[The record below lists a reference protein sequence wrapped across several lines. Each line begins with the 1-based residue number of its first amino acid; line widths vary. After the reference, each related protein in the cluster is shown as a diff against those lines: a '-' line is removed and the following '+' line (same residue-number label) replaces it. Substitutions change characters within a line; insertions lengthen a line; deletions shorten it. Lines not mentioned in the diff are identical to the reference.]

1 MVEAGEIEY
10 QHFSIIHEI
19 SSISVAKSKKK
30 ISSSEER
37 CWSHASF
44 MPSSY
49 QPSSFSLAL
58 STSLIIF
65 SYQFKNNF
73 ILS

>member
-30 ISSSEER
+30 YLQVKN
-37 CWSHASF
+37 AADLT
-44 MPSSY
+44 
-49 QPSSFSLAL
+49 LAL
-58 STSLIIF
+58 CLQAINLPLSL
-65 SYQFKNNF
+65 S
-73 ILS
+73 LSRLH